1 MLSTFW
7 FSDIEGST
15 KLVAEV
21 GDRAFRELLRGHRAL
36 VRAAFSE
43 YGGEE
48 VGTEGDSFFATFP
61 SPAAA
66 ASAAQVVCS
75 GLDGGPIR
83 VRIGIHAG
91 LSLFEDGDHVGLDVH
106 RAARI
111 AGVAHGGQ
119 IVLSDTARAHLTG
132 EVMDLGE
139 HRLKDL
145 SAPLRLFQLGDR
157 AFPPLRSLHRTNLP
171 VPPTP
176 FLGRDET
183 LQTVTSL
190 LVRKDVRLVTLT
202 GPGGMGKTRLALQ
215 AAADAADEFADG
227 VWWIPLAPLEDPALI
242 VSTIAQTLQ
251 ITAAGGDAA
260 AAVVRERLGGR
271 SVLIVIDNAEHLLPE
286 VADAVAHLAAID
298 GPCLCVTSRER
309 LALSGEHVFRVP
321 ALSDRDSV
329 ALFVARACQ
338 LDPAFTEAP
347 GLSALCRQLDNL
359 PLAIELAAARSTLF
373 SVDEL
378 AERLGQSIELLK
390 AGRGSE
396 QRHGTLQAAIDWSY
410 HLLEAEEQRVYR
422 AFATFR
428 GGCTVDALEQITG
441 TDPDTIGSLLDKS
454 LLSRRD
460 GGGGPRLYMLELVRR
475 HAAELLAGD
484 PGRAT
489 LTDASARYF
498 TDLTEQAFAGVTS
511 FAADNGRWWGVMRD
525 ERDNVRA
532 ALEFHHAAGDARSL
546 ARICTGEWFLWFF
559 IGDPVEG
566 AEWLGRALELGPP
579 RHLLSPVENAYAAV
593 LMVSGEQA
601 ASAELAASTRLAAA
615 ALRHAREIRDRRAES
630 AALITLGNGLSSGG
644 PAARTAGFAAWTD
657 GASAARAA
665 GEDWWE
671 ACALANLAEWALRLG
686 DRKEAVRLCDE
697 LSRLEGGRPS
707 VIMNTD
713 LLRAEIAWIDGDVG
727 HARTQ
732 VLRVLDEQLQ
742 GTLFALHENGLLL
755 ATRIVA
761 GDGRPEDAALLLAA
775 ATARAADFG
784 LALPAAWN
792 EPSTAL
798 AARLASE
805 LGPDRFA
812 AAEARGRQLSL
823 DEAISNAI
831 DLLADERRCESSLQA
846 DAVSQQLHRPD

>member
-1 MLSTFW
+1 MSEQPRLNTFW

-21 GDRAFRELLRGHRAL
+21 GDSAFRELLREHRAI
-36 VRAAFSE
+36 VRAAFAE
-43 YGGEE
+43 YGGQE

-75 GLDGGPIR
+75 EFDGGPIR

-91 LSLFEDGDHVGLDVH
+91 LSVVEEGGHVGLDVH

-119 IVLSDTARAHLTG
+119 ILLSDTAKAHFEG
-132 EVMDLGE
+132 GVVDLGE

-145 SAPLRLFQLGDR
+145 SATLRLFQLGER
-157 AFPPLRSLHRTNLP
+157 SFPPLRSLHRTNLP

-176 FLGRDET
+176 FLGREDALEAVAT
-183 LQTVTSL
+183 LL
-190 LVRKDVRLVTLT
+190 GRGDVRLVTLT

-227 VWWIPLAPLEDPALI
+227 VWWIPLAQLADPALI
-242 VSTIAQTLQ
+242 LSTVAHTLQ
-251 ITAAGGDAA
+251 IGAAGGE
-260 AAVVRERLGGR
+260 AVATALTDRLSGR
-271 SVLIVIDNAEHLLPE
+271 SVLVVIDNAEHLLPD
-286 VADAVAHLAAID
+286 VAGAVAHLAAID
-298 GPCLCVTSRER
+298 GPRLCVTSRER
-309 LALSGEHVFRVP
+309 LALPGEHVFTVP
-321 ALSDRDSV
+321 ALSESDSV
-329 ALFVARACQ
+329 ALFVARARQ
-338 LDPAFTEAP
+338 LDPAFTEVP

-378 AERLGQSIELLK
+378 AERLGQSLGLLK

-396 QRHGTLQAAIDWSY
+396 ERHETLRAAIDWSY
-410 HLLEAEEQRVYR
+410 RLLGAEEQRVYR
-422 AFATFR
+422 ACATFR
-428 GGCTVDALEQITG
+428 GGCTVDALEQIAG
-441 TDPDTIGSLLDKS
+441 TDPDAIGSLLDKS

-460 GGGGPRLYMLELVRR
+460 GEGGPRLFMLELVRR
-475 HAAELLAGD
+475 HAAELLADD
-484 PGRAT
+484 PERGGLAA
-489 LTDASARYF
+489 ASARYF
-498 TDLTEQAFAGVTS
+498 TDLTEQAFARVTS
-511 FAADNGRWWGVMRD
+511 FAADNARWWGVMRD

-532 ALEFHHAAGDARSL
+532 ALAFHDAAGDAQSL
-546 ARICTGEWFLWFF
+546 ARICAGEWFLWFF

-566 AEWLGRALELGPP
+566 AEWLRRALELGPP

-601 ASAELAASTRLAAA
+601 ASAELAASTQLAGA

-630 AALITLGNGLSSGG
+630 AALITLGNGLTSGG
-644 PAARTAGFAAWTD
+644 PDSRAAGFAAWTD

-686 DRKEAVRLCDE
+686 DREEAVRLCDE
-697 LSRLEGGRPS
+697 LSRLEGGRPN
-707 VIMNTD
+707 VIINTD
-713 LLRAEIAWIDGDVG
+713 LLRADIAWIDGDVG
-727 HARTQ
+727 HAREQ
-732 VLRVLDEQLQ
+732 VLRVLEQQ
-742 GTLFALHENGLLL
+742 QHGTLFAVRENGLVL
-755 ATRIVA
+755 AARIVA
-761 GDGRPEDAALLLAA
+761 GEGRLEDAALLMAA
-775 ATARAADFG
+775 ATAREADFG

-792 EPSTAL
+792 EPGNAL
-798 AARLASE
+798 AARIAND
-805 LGPDRFA
+805 LGPDRSA
-812 AAEARGRQLSL
+812 AARVRGRQLSL
-823 DEAISNAI
+823 GETITYAIE
-831 DLLADERRCESSLQA
+831 LLSGERAS
-846 DAVSQQLHRPD
+846 